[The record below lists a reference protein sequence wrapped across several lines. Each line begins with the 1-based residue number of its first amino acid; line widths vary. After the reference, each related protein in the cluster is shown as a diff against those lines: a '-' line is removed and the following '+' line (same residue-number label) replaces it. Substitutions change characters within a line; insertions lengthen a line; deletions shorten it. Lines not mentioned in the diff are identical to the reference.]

1 MSPTSATTF
10 WGSCLSCCPSF
21 LLLTQSIASGCHKP
35 QTHWGCLSQ
44 GFPGGKV
51 VKNPPANAGD
61 TKDAGSIPGSGRSPA
76 VVNSNPFQY
85 SCLENSM
92 NRGGWWATVHGGG
105 KESDMTE
112 WLNMPIPAW
121 TLGQQLRMMTR
132 TGGEEASRTFWN
144 ILAVPLCNDSHTVY
158 LVII

>member
-92 NRGGWWATVHGGG
+92 NRGGWWATVHGGARSQTWL
-105 KESDMTE
+105 SDWTCLSQHERLGSSWE
-112 WLNMPIPAW
+112 WWQEQGEKKLPEHSETFWLSPYAMIPIPS
-121 TLGQQLRMMTR
+121 T
-132 TGGEEASRTFWN
+132 
-144 ILAVPLCNDSHTVY
+144 
-158 LVII
+158 